1 MKTHIFFK
9 YIVSFTIL
17 LTFSFSLYS
26 QEICNNGIDDDADG
40 LIDMNDV
47 ASCNC
52 APIIIPSMIPNP
64 SFEQTNCCPTTYS
77 QVSCAAG
84 WSQATDATSDYF
96 NCGFNFASAT
106 NAGLVPPPDGVAY
119 LGTIFSPGW
128 QEYVGSCLSTPM
140 LAGQSYTLTMNIA
153 SAPID
158 GSGGVCNG
166 GVIDYGAIDITIFG
180 NPACVAFPIGTTG
193 CPPGWPVLA
202 SVNYNPLGSWA
213 PITFTFTPT
222 TNINSIIIGSP
233 CALPGSY
240 SPPSGCYPYFYY
252 DNLILTSSSA
262 TNLTQTGSFCMN
274 NLQLQTTN
282 NPTSTYQWYYGGVA
296 LVGQTA
302 ATLQISANNYP
313 SGDYTLVENFSD
325 GTCGSMDINLPPPP
339 TVTANFSTTSQCS
352 GVALNFTDASTISSG
367 TITSWN
373 WNFGDGNTSTLQNP
387 THTYNADGT
396 YAVQL
401 ITADAGQCSD
411 TVVINVTLFPN
422 PTSIISYIF
431 SNSGL
436 NAPSGCLIE
445 TIQFADSSTIASPDN
460 IVGWSWDF
468 GDGNTSI
475 LQNPSHQFATSGN
488 YTVQLIVTS
497 NNGCK
502 DTSSINLTIYP
513 LPSADFTFTN
523 VCLGTN
529 TPFTDLSNGNGGTIN
544 QWNWDFNNDG
554 TVDDITQN
562 PTNGYAGVGSYVAE
576 LFVSTS
582 NGCVDSITKTVVVN
596 PNPVANFS
604 ATSECLNTTTQFT
617 DSSTVT
623 TGSITTF
630 LWDFGDG
637 VGTSALQSPSYLYT
651 NSGIFNVSLTVTSDS
666 GCSDNI
672 IIPVTVYSNPI
683 ANFISDTAC
692 LSFANQFTDQSTI
705 GNAALSNWNWDFDN
719 DGIINNITQNPTFIF
734 SGSGLFPVNLNI
746 VDVNGCVHDTTLD
759 VVVSANPLAAFTF
772 SDECFGTATSL
783 TNQSNDNGGTTPI
796 DTWEWDFENNGTV
809 DDVNQN
815 PSNLFPIEGN
825 HTVEL
830 LVTSVLGCK
839 DSVTVVV
846 DVDAIPVANFGGT
859 NECLG
864 FVTSFTDSS
873 TTTIGNVN
881 QWDWDFGD
889 TSPIDN
895 NQNPNHQYATS
906 GVFNVTLTV
915 VSDSGCT
922 HTFNTNV
929 EVYDNPIANFSTD
942 TACLSYA
949 TSFSDLTT
957 LGNFGIQA
965 WYWDYDGDGLPNDS
979 LQNPTFIFAGA
990 GTFPVNLSVI
1000 DTFGC
1005 VHDTTLDVIV
1015 SDNPSA
1021 NFTFPNV
1028 CFGTT
1033 TSFTDLSNANGGNLT
1048 NWNWDFT
1055 NNGSVDNTT
1064 QNPTNGYP
1072 AAGSYTVELMVETA
1086 LGCMDSITKTVT
1098 VNPIPVA
1105 NFSAPDVCLNT
1116 TTPFTDLSTVTTG
1129 TIQSYFWDFADGSGT
1144 DTLQSPNYLYGAV
1157 NMYNVSLTV
1166 TSDSNCI
1173 NTIVI
1178 PVTVFNNPTAAFT
1191 TTDVCQNVTANFNS
1205 ITSNGNGGIIDQWDW
1220 DIDFDG
1226 TTHTTDYT
1234 SQNPTNYY
1242 LIANTYTV
1250 ELIVTT
1256 TDGCSDT
1263 VSNPITIFPMPN
1275 ALYSFSDTCFG
1286 IANSFTDNSTVS
1298 SGTITNWDWDFGN
1311 TNTSTTQNPTQ
1322 LYAADGQYPVTL
1334 IVTTDNFCK
1343 DTITQTIN
1351 VWPLPVVDF
1360 TPTSV
1365 CLNTSTQF
1373 TDLSTVTLGS
1383 NVAWT
1388 WNFGDATALNLS
1400 QNPMHTYATDG
1411 TFQAELFVTTN
1422 YACKDSLTKTV
1433 TVHPNPVVSF
1443 LPDSLNGCAGVI
1455 ANFTDNSTINA
1466 PSDPSLFTW
1475 NWNFGNGLTST
1486 NQNPQGI
1493 VFGNT
1498 SNTSVALYTVSLTVT
1513 ADTLYG
1519 SCSTTDS
1526 LVNIITVYPKP
1537 IADFTFSPQQTDI
1550 YDREITFID
1559 NSIIA
1564 SQWLWNLGDGDS
1576 SIVPNPIHEYADS
1589 GSYLV
1594 TLFIENIEGCKD
1606 TVQKIV
1612 KIDPV
1617 FVIFIPNAFTPAG
1630 DNLNDYFSVKGY
1642 GITQLEMLIFD
1653 RWGEKI
1659 WEGHQLD
1666 DSWDGTYKGK
1676 LVENDVYVYKIKVR
1690 DVFKK
1695 WHNYIGKVTVIR

>member
-1 MKTHIFFK
+1 MKNPIFFK
-9 YIVSFTIL
+9 YIISFVIFTI
-17 LTFSFSLYS
+17 FSFSLYS

-40 LIDMNDV
+40 LIDLNDV

-52 APIIIPSMIPNP
+52 APVTIPSMIPNP
-64 SFEQTNCCPTTYS
+64 SFEQTNCCPSSFS

-84 WSQATDATSDYF
+84 WSQATNATSDYF
-96 NCGFNFASAT
+96 NCGYNFGSAT
-106 NAGLVPPPDGVAY
+106 NAGLVPPPDGSGY

-158 GSGGVCNG
+158 GYGGVCNG
-166 GVIDYGAIDITIFG
+166 GAIDYGAIDITIFG
-180 NPACVAFPIGTTG
+180 NQNCVPFPIAVTDCPSSSGVDWSAVAFQTYT
-193 CPPGWPVLA
+193 PV
-202 SVNYNPLGSWA
+202 GSWA
-213 PITFTFTPT
+213 PITFTFTPA

-233 CALPGSY
+233 CVLPASY

-252 DNLILTSSSA
+252 DNLILTQSSA
-262 TNLTQTGSFCMN
+262 TNLTQSGSFCMN
-274 NLQLQTTN
+274 NLELQTTN

-296 LVGQTA
+296 LVGQTS

-339 TVTANFSTTSQCS
+339 TVNANFSTISQCS

-387 THTYNADGT
+387 THTYNTDGT

-422 PTSIISYIF
+422 PTSTISYTF

-445 TIQFADSSTIASPDN
+445 TIQFTDASTIALPDN
-460 IVGWSWDF
+460 IVGWNWDF

-475 LQNPSHQFATSGN
+475 LQNPSHQFAASGN

-513 LPSADFTFTN
+513 LPTADFTFTN

-529 TPFTDLSNGNGGTIN
+529 TPFTNLSNGNGGTIN
-544 QWNWDFNNDG
+544 QWNWDFDNDG

-562 PTNGYAGVGSYVAE
+562 PTNGYVGAGNYTAE
-576 LFVSTS
+576 LFVSTL

-604 ATSECLNTTTQFT
+604 ATSECLNTITQFT
-617 DSSTVT
+617 DSSTVS
-623 TGSITTF
+623 TGSIATYQ
-630 LWDFGDG
+630 WDFGDV
-637 VGTSALQSPSYLYT
+637 VGLSALQTPSYLYT
-651 NSGIFNVSLTVTSDS
+651 SSGIFNVSLTVTSDS

-672 IIPVTVYSNPI
+672 IIPITVYANPI

-705 GNAALSNWNWDFDN
+705 GNVALSNWNWDFDN
-719 DGIINNITQNPTFIF
+719 DGIIN
-734 SGSGLFPVNLNI
+734 
-746 VDVNGCVHDTTLD
+746 
-759 VVVSANPLAAFTF
+759 
-772 SDECFGTATSL
+772 
-783 TNQSNDNGGTTPI
+783 
-796 DTWEWDFENNGTV
+796 
-809 DDVNQN
+809 
-815 PSNLFPIEGN
+815 
-825 HTVEL
+825 
-830 LVTSVLGCK
+830 
-839 DSVTVVV
+839 
-846 DVDAIPVANFGGT
+846 
-859 NECLG
+859 
-864 FVTSFTDSS
+864 
-873 TTTIGNVN
+873 TTT
-881 QWDWDFGD
+881 
-889 TSPIDN
+889 
-895 NQNPNHQYATS
+895 
-906 GVFNVTLTV
+906 
-915 VSDSGCT
+915 
-922 HTFNTNV
+922 
-929 EVYDNPIANFSTD
+929 
-942 TACLSYA
+942 
-949 TSFSDLTT
+949 
-957 LGNFGIQA
+957 
-965 WYWDYDGDGLPNDS
+965 
-979 LQNPTFIFAGA
+979 QNPTFIFAGA
-990 GTFPVNLSVI
+990 GTFPVNLSVV

-1005 VHDTTLDVIV
+1005 VHDTTIDVVV

-1033 TSFTDLSNANGGNLT
+1033 TSFTDLSNANGGTLT

-1055 NNGSVDNTT
+1055 NNGSVDNIT
-1064 QNPTNGYP
+1064 QTPTNGYP
-1072 AAGSYTVELMVETA
+1072 AVGSYTVELMVETA

-1098 VNPIPVA
+1098 INPIPVA
-1105 NFSAPDVCLNT
+1105 NFLAPDVCLNT
-1116 TTPFTDLSTVTTG
+1116 TTPFTDLSTVATG

-1144 DTLQSPNYLYGAV
+1144 DTLPSPNYLYGTA
-1157 NMYNVSLTV
+1157 NTYNVSLTV

-1178 PVTVFNNPTAAFT
+1178 PVTVFNNPIAAFT
-1191 TTDVCQNVTANFNS
+1191 TTDVCQNVTANFDS
-1205 ITSNGNGGIIDQWDW
+1205 SPSNGNGGTIDQYDW

-1226 TTHTTDYT
+1226 TTHTTNYT
-1234 SQNPTNYY
+1234 SPNATNDYA
-1242 LIANTYTV
+1242 IANTYTV

-1263 VSNPITIFPMPN
+1263 ITNPITIFPMPN
-1275 ALYSFSDTCFG
+1275 ATYSFTDTCFG

-1322 LYAADGQYPVTL
+1322 LYATDGQYLVTL
-1334 IVTTDNFCK
+1334 MVTTDNLCK
-1343 DTITQTIN
+1343 DTITQTVN

-1360 TPTSV
+1360 TPTEV
-1365 CLNTSTQF
+1365 CLNTATQF
-1373 TDLSTVTLGS
+1373 TDLSIVSLGY
-1383 NVAWT
+1383 NAAWAWDFDDGT
-1388 WNFGDATALNLS
+1388 PLNFS
-1400 QNPMHTYATDG
+1400 QNPIHTYATDG

-1422 YACKDSLTKTV
+1422 HACKDSLTKTV

-1443 LPDSLNGCAGVI
+1443 VSDSLDGCAGVI
-1455 ANFTDNSTINA
+1455 ANFTDNSIINA

-1486 NQNPQGI
+1486 NQHPQDI
-1493 VFGNT
+1493 IFGNT

-1513 ADTLYG
+1513 AGALYG

-1526 LVNIITVYPKP
+1526 IVNMITVYPKP

-1564 SQWLWNLGDGDS
+1564 SQYLWDLGDGDS
-1576 SIVPNPIHEYADS
+1576 SNVPNPIHEYADS

-1594 TLFIENIEGCKD
+1594 TLFIENTYGCKD
-1606 TVQKIV
+1606 TTQKLV

-1617 FVIFIPNAFTPAG
+1617 FVIFIPNAFTPDG
-1630 DNLNDYFSVKGY
+1630 DKLNESFSVKGY
-1642 GITQLEMLIFD
+1642 GITQIDMLIFD

-1695 WHNYIGKVTVIR
+1695 WHDYIGKVNVIR